1 MYFCFCCENRSACFF
16 QCLGVKCVKSACE
29 ESEEIGRRKEAKR
42 KSRKRIV
49 VKVGWVGKVAGQY
62 RQQQQ
67 AVRIDCQRINVLH
80 TGTKAAVGRGGGG
93 GDGSRVGRKNGALL
107 HQSATAGTAGE
118 SPRVLLCLA
127 TLEPK
132 YLPAHLWWIA
142 VLLRTRTSNGSAAAR
157 GAGSNRNR
165 TGRIPPSGVV
175 VRVPRRRRSYRSGC
189 SLHGTNDKVWA
200 TVYRLY
206 AT

>member
-1 MYFCFCCENRSACFF
+1 M
-16 QCLGVKCVKSACE
+16 KCVKSACE
-29 ESEEIGRRKEAKR
+29 PTEEIGRRKEAKR
-42 KSRKRIV
+42 KSGKRIV
-49 VKVGWVGKVAGQY
+49 VKVGWVEKVAGPY
-62 RQQQQ
+62 RLKQQQQ

-80 TGTKAAVGRGGGG
+80 TGTGAAVGRGGGG

-107 HQSATAGTAGE
+107 HQPAAAGTAGE
-118 SPRVLLCLA
+118 SPGVLLCLA

-142 VLLRTRTSNGSAAAR
+142 VLLRARTSNRSATAR

-175 VRVPRRRRSYRSGC
+175 VRVQRRRRSYRSGC
-189 SLHGTNDKVWA
+189 NLNGPNDKVWA
-200 TVYRLY
+200 TVYRMY
-206 AT
+206 EA

>member
-1 MYFCFCCENRSACFF
+1 M
-16 QCLGVKCVKSACE
+16 
-29 ESEEIGRRKEAKR
+29 
-42 KSRKRIV
+42 
-49 VKVGWVGKVAGQY
+49 AGQN
-62 RQQQQ
+62 RPKQQQQQQ

-80 TGTKAAVGRGGGG
+80 TGTEAAGTAAVGRGGGG

-107 HQSATAGTAGE
+107 HQSAAAGTAGE
-118 SPRVLLCLA
+118 SPGVLLCLA

-142 VLLRTRTSNGSAAAR
+142 VLLRARTSKGPATAR
-157 GAGSNRNR
+157 GAGSSRNR

-175 VRVPRRRRSYRSGC
+175 VRVQRRRRSYRSGC

-206 AT
+206 DTHRKPPPSNPPHFSQAEQPEKKTRLLPKRGQEQTTLGSRVCT